1 MAKPMRRWYILA
13 VLTPT
18 QKYPIYIIRDTAS
31 SATDHNYFAKNTK
44 ASLFHFFTCF
54 ISHQH
59 HLISHRIFI
68 ILDLCRRRSSLIHS
82 PISLSVI
89 SHREY
94 LDSCQYF
101 HSQCRRHQFQP
112 LVLIRHWYHH
122 RIASQ
127 IASSVPCFLI
137 VFSLSLLNCYQI
149 VSTAR
154 WSFVIDPHWHP
165 FQSFCQSS
173 SSRVFRL
180 ASIRLRLINTC
191 ESRFYHCFLCPSLSF
206 LATVGKDPSVFILM
220 SNFDLWIFSKMGT
233 IMLLS
238 RFHFYI
244 LSAMLPSQCST
255 NATAS
260 MTNMY
265 KCRCVRDEWP
275 LLWMF
280 FLGQSMLRFSWIV
293 LTCIIS
299 EWFVS
304 FRKTLSGRRTD
315 IFLFA
320 ENTLMYYFRMHH
332 VSHEI
337 S

>member
-1 MAKPMRRWYILA
+1 MVATGIVIVHLVHDGKKTMDDGNECRWSEWANDVLLFALCFFLWFEEWNESCANNGKADEALA

-137 VFSLSLLNCYQI
+137 VFSLSLSNCYQI

-154 WSFVIDPHWHP
+154 W
-165 FQSFCQSS
+165 
-173 SSRVFRL
+173 
-180 ASIRLRLINTC
+180 
-191 ESRFYHCFLCPSLSF
+191 
-206 LATVGKDPSVFILM
+206 
-220 SNFDLWIFSKMGT
+220 
-233 IMLLS
+233 
-238 RFHFYI
+238 
-244 LSAMLPSQCST
+244 
-255 NATAS
+255 
-260 MTNMY
+260 
-265 KCRCVRDEWP
+265 
-275 LLWMF
+275 
-280 FLGQSMLRFSWIV
+280 
-293 LTCIIS
+293 
-299 EWFVS
+299 
-304 FRKTLSGRRTD
+304 
-315 IFLFA
+315 
-320 ENTLMYYFRMHH
+320 
-332 VSHEI
+332 
-337 S
+337 